1 MATIT
6 NERIDILVSEVGDVR
21 NELRSGGYEIAA
33 QLLDMVLLQVRLQRH
48 KITGPEFNEFC
59 RLLERQ
65 LREKSSLTKLERR
78 KS

>member
-48 KITGPEFNEFC
+48 DITGPEFNEFC
-59 RLLERQ
+59 HFLERQ
-65 LREKSSLTKLERR
+65 LQEKNNLTKLER
-78 KS
+78 